1 MTEEFKQFEIK
12 DNYTVEGIT
21 EDYVWYNAK
30 LLTSKMSSW
39 GHEFQKLV
47 SVMESRHRE
56 HLNMIEDLVRQKKNL
71 EIELRILKDKKND

>member
-21 EDYVWYNAK
+21 EDYVWYNANQ
-30 LLTSKMSSW
+30 LTSQMSSW
-39 GHEFQKLV
+39 GHQFQKVV

-56 HLNMIEDLVRQKKNL
+56 HLNMIEDLIRQKKNL
-71 EIELRILKDKKND
+71 EIELRMLKEKND